1 MPERRPIVAPRQRA
15 ARRVGGPRVSLP
27 IRCACP
33 RAGVTLT
40 QMTTLPFRFPDAPLL
55 WTAPNV
61 YDAPRPIEMD
71 LSGAS
76 G

>member
-1 MPERRPIVAPRQRA
+1 MVEPFAIGRLIGATD
-15 ARRVGGPRVSLP
+15 GLHP